1 VTSIHEEPATIP
13 RITPEPSPHQDAFGQ
28 RSRILCSREVFCCE
42 RWWVGWLAG
51 DDGVHWK
58 EEFHLERTE
67 KSEVIILVKRKTPS
81 NAGNQN
87 IDIYIEY
94 DV

>member
-1 VTSIHEEPATIP
+1 M
-13 RITPEPSPHQDAFGQ
+13 
-28 RSRILCSREVFCCE
+28 
-42 RWWVGWLAG
+42 GWLAG

>member
-1 VTSIHEEPATIP
+1 M
-13 RITPEPSPHQDAFGQ
+13 
-28 RSRILCSREVFCCE
+28 
-42 RWWVGWLAG
+42 GWLAG

-58 EEFHLERTE
+58 EEFRFERTE
-67 KSEVIILVKRKTPS
+67 KSEVIITVKRKTPS
-81 NAGNQN
+81 NAENRN